1 MTNAKTLLKEAFF
14 FFFAGDGDWHTSWQ
28 RIHRE
33 EILEHSAIDGMSL
46 SNPSPQSSQTWAEEE
61 GENLQEPEMVKNSKE
76 TENQD
81 WCTYKLPEIDR
92 RHMTYTGSKQQNLS
106 TDKGTWA

>member
-1 MTNAKTLLKEAFF
+1 
-14 FFFAGDGDWHTSWQ
+14 
-28 RIHRE
+28 
-33 EILEHSAIDGMSL
+33 MSL

-81 WCTYKLPEIDR
+81 
-92 RHMTYTGSKQQNLS
+92 
-106 TDKGTWA
+106 